1 MACRAYGR
9 CQSLQYV
16 KSLCDLSRLG
26 ITLADVN
33 KCCEDV
39 GFRTV
44 VVKGKAAQL
53 DKAPLPAIL
62 HWNNSH
68 FVVLADIV
76 FDRQGNRTYV
86 IADPAYGKVK
96 CDQEVFEKNWHGED
110 GEGAAVVMTP
120 SEKFDEIPE
129 HRERQDYTVARQLA
143 AKFSRNKAKI
153 AGAVALTLL
162 AAGCNWVMPVIYQ
175 KVIDNGVLAGNISMV
190 GKLFLTQ
197 LAFFIGYMIS
207 SNFSSIVL
215 MKLNFRIGVEHL
227 SELMA
232 KIIRLPVKY
241 FDTRL
246 NTDFM
251 QRLDDQSRLQTF
263 LSYRMI
269 ETSLDIVNLIVFAC
283 LLAYYNSTA
292 LWVFMALSAAAFG
305 WNLHY
310 LRDRKYID
318 YASFAERADN
328 RNIVNELIYGMPE
341 IKINNAQKTQIGRWR
356 KNLDRINLLTL
367 RSYMLNYKQ
376 LIGTSLINNI
386 KDMAIIM
393 MCAYFVIKGEMTL
406 GVLMSVS
413 YVLGQLSGPV
423 SRLQSTIQDAQD
435 AKMSMDRLG
444 EIESKEEET
453 TEGQRKNFMFDRA
466 ITFDRVD
473 FKYPGR
479 FCPKIFNGLSLQ
491 IKKGHTTAIVGNS
504 GSGKTTLV
512 KLLLGFYAPTGGSV
526 KIDDAGLQTLDIEE
540 WRQRCGAVMQDG
552 CIFSGTIAENIA
564 FGAEEIDYDRVAECA
579 RTACIAD
586 FAERL
591 PGKYKMKIGKS
602 GLELSNGQKQRILIA
617 RAIYKNPE
625 LLIFDEATSSLDTVN
640 ERRIMD
646 NLRIFF
652 KKRTVVIVA
661 HRLSTVVNADNIIYL
676 EDGKIVEQGTHKELV
691 ALHGKYYELIRNQ
704 LEIDR

>member
-1 MACRAYGR
+1 MLRR
-9 CQSLQYV
+9 
-16 KSLCDLSRLG
+16 R
-26 ITLADVN
+26 
-33 KCCEDV
+33 
-39 GFRTV
+39 GFHTV
-44 VVKGKAAQL
+44 VVKGKATQL

-129 HRERQDYTVARQLA
+129 HRERQDFTVARQLA
-143 AKFSRNKAKI
+143 AKFNRNKAKI

-292 LWVFMALSAAAFG
+292 LWVFMVLSAAAFG

-328 RNIVNELIYGMPE
+328 RNIINELIYGMPE

-356 KNLDRINLLTL
+356 KKPRPHQPADAPLLHAQLQATHRHQPDQQHKRHGHHHDVRLLRDQRRNDVGRADERKLCARAAFRTCFAPAIDHPRRARRKNVDGPARRNRKQGRRNDRRTTQKFSIRPHHHV
-367 RSYMLNYKQ
+367 RSR
-376 LIGTSLINNI
+376 
-386 KDMAIIM
+386 
-393 MCAYFVIKGEMTL
+393 
-406 GVLMSVS
+406 
-413 YVLGQLSGPV
+413 
-423 SRLQSTIQDAQD
+423 RLQISGALLSQNIQRPLIANQ
-435 AKMSMDRLG
+435 
-444 EIESKEEET
+444 
-453 TEGQRKNFMFDRA
+453 
-466 ITFDRVD
+466 
-473 FKYPGR
+473 
-479 FCPKIFNGLSLQ
+479 
-491 IKKGHTTAIVGNS
+491 KGHTTAIVGNS

-512 KLLLGFYAPTGGSV
+512 KLLLGFYAPTGGNV

-564 FGAEEIDYDRVAECA
+564 FGAEEIDYERVAECA

-617 RAIYKNPE
+617 RAIYK
-625 LLIFDEATSSLDTVN
+625 
-640 ERRIMD
+640 
-646 NLRIFF
+646 
-652 KKRTVVIVA
+652 
-661 HRLSTVVNADNIIYL
+661 
-676 EDGKIVEQGTHKELV
+676 
-691 ALHGKYYELIRNQ
+691 IRNC
-704 LEIDR
+704 